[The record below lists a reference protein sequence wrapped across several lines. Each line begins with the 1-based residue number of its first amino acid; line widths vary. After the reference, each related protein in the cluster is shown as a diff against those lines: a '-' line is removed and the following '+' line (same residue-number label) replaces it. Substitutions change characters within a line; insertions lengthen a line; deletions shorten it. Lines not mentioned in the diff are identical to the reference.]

1 MKNMMKETRSERESL
16 NKTLSCKFV
25 YCYFINKLEVSA
37 VDSQNN
43 KKIFSNRKKSRY
55 GNSAFKKY
63 NHMFKGKKEIHF
75 SIRWK
80 IKLEDNNMIFWIET

>member
-43 KKIFSNRKKSRY
+43 KKFLVIVKNLDMVIQHSRNIITCLKERKKSIL
-55 GNSAFKKY
+55 AFDGRL
-63 NHMFKGKKEIHF
+63 N
-75 SIRWK
+75 WK
-80 IKLEDNNMIFWIET
+80 TII